1 MITPDSIFF
10 RFTFYVLPWIT
21 YTIFTL
27 GLIYQVRKWLS
38 GAPSPHHSVSK
49 GGLAGKAKAIFLNVI
64 LQKRL
69 LRRNSRSLILWVTCW
84 LVFHIPLFFILIGH
98 LRSFDVWSAD
108 WFTWLASK
116 EFLTET
122 LPLIMGFILLS
133 GAVFL
138 TLRRI
143 IFTAPRSISTS
154 GNYILLLL
162 IIMVIVAGNTMRV
175 LPNSS
180 EEFTVTVP
188 PGFTMELEHTPSLIW
203 FTLHAL
209 LAQITVIYLPF
220 SGLIHIISGVIT
232 MVVNSRGETNARG
245 TYPGRQIN

>member
-1 MITPDSIFF
+1 MITQDSLFF
-10 RFTFYVLPWIT
+10 RFTFYLLPWIT
-21 YTIFTL
+21 YIILIL
-27 GLIYQVRKWLS
+27 GVIYQVRKWSS
-38 GAPSPHHSVSK
+38 GAPSPRHSVSSGGFK
-49 GGLAGKAKAIFLNVI
+49 GRAKALFLNLI

-69 LRRNSRSLILWVTCW
+69 LRRNSSSLLLWVTCW
-84 LVFHIPLFFILIGH
+84 LVFHIPLFFILVGH
-98 LRSFDVWSAD
+98 LRSFDVWSVD
-108 WFTWLASK
+108 WFTWLAS
-116 EFLTET
+116 EELLTET
-122 LPLIMGFILLS
+122 LPLVMGFILLS

-138 TLRRI
+138 ILRRI

-175 LPNSS
+175 LSHSS
-180 EEFTVTVP
+180 DEFTVTVP

-220 SGLIHIISGVIT
+220 SGLLHIISGVIT
-232 MVVNSRGETNARG
+232 MVVNSRGELNARG
-245 TYPGRQIN
+245 TYSGK